1 MGKYSIDE
9 DAGDIDRDGDAD
21 AEDAEQLGRYF
32 AGYEDDWGIGEA
44 AGYPTGFFVNPVV
57 TSNDTMTFVP
67 AVDGM
72 VYYYYLKNNAVPDKE
87 DFINFWNVGYGCGSL
102 SVHAECSAEVSLK
115 AGSYPYMAVCLYDGE
130 KYYLPVVLCV
140 DTGFTLEPEL
150 DTDYKVKYTADIEGV
165 LYYYYTANEKLPAI
179 DCLMDAWNT
188 AVNKGQ
194 VSIQAE
200 KSGNIYYDNTLQETP
215 NIVLFI
221 MNGEQCMR
229 PYTLY
234 VYNEID
240 IEYIFV
246 EFYSGVSSDGYIM
259 VTGTTESNSVLRTYN
274 V

>member
-1 MGKYSIDE
+1 M
-9 DAGDIDRDGDAD
+9 
-21 AEDAEQLGRYF
+21 
-32 AGYEDDWGIGEA
+32 
-44 AGYPTGFFVNPVV
+44 NPVV

-259 VTGTTESNSVLRTYN
+259 VTGTTESNSVLRTYKIGSYN
-274 V
+274 GWKKGDYRYYPENTLDDSAFSNGVIYQVQNYDKIGDAYKVV